1 MGEEQKAVA
10 SPVHLRRP
18 TQQRQVLS
26 KIHDLN
32 ARSKVF
38 GLESQGELGHPMT
51 IFPDRSKWPSLVRE
65 MWQKTEEIQGDY
77 PK

>member
-10 SPVHLRRP
+10 SSVHLCRP
-18 TQQRQVLS
+18 TQQRQVLL

-32 ARSKVF
+32 ARSQVF
-38 GLESQGELGHPMT
+38 GLKSQVELGHPMT
-51 IFPDRSKWPSLVRE
+51 IFLDRRKWPSLVRE